1 MEAPKGGHLVRTG
14 TRPAFGCSTG
24 KFFGCPKNFDF
35 SQSLPRICMVG
46 SRLRPTIAAPMVK
59 DTRDEKERALT
70 LGASESVWPLGMF
83 RRVPVCLHA

>member
-35 SQSLPRICMVG
+35 SQALPNDVSGCHVTAPDLHG
-46 SRLRPTIAAPMVK
+46 WQSPT
-59 DTRDEKERALT
+59 TNY
-70 LGASESVWPLGMF
+70 
-83 RRVPVCLHA
+83 RRTNGQRHAR